1 MSVNRSLLNRSYVI
15 KAGIALLVIFL
26 FLFVLS
32 INPVNASERMFGNLD
47 EGEGINVNDVVLVMQ
62 YALGLETLDA
72 DQREAADVNNDGAV
86 NVSDVV
92 LIMQY
97 VLELIEEFPAELV
110 TTDTFIAVNPDLD
123 SIDGHNWTSEETVTV
138 TVDGEE
144 FSVDAD
150 EEGNFNMDRRDYP
163 GLEVERGQTVIAAG
177 GDIKKVHIVR
187 DLNVTAIDSEEDTV
201 SGTAAAGNN
210 VKVRVFDTVLD
221 YGDMPLRTVVA
232 GSDGKWTADFS
243 EAEGTDL
250 SGDAF
255 DIVEGVTG
263 EARITDLTGDATMLY
278 WHYQEAAFE
287 VYVEEDAVIG
297 FGWASG
303 ANITITVG
311 DDEYELTSDDH
322 GFFNAEVEVSVD
334 DSVEVTDGI
343 TAKEHVV
350 TALQVTDA
358 DRDTGLITGTA
369 DPETTVFIE
378 LLEPAEGYGPPVLI
392 ETADVESDENGN
404 WAVDLE
410 QSIAGNV
417 TIYVFQEDD
426 DGDRT
431 VIID

>member
-287 VYVEEDAVIG
+287 VYVEEDAVFG

-392 ETADVESDENGN
+392 ETTDVESDEDGN

>member
-287 VYVEEDAVIG
+287 VYVEEDAVFG